1 MIKRFVGSTIKRRP
15 SRSSRT
21 IDKERSQRRFPK
33 KKLRC
38 EPEEIQTRKGKK
50 TKRPAH
56 NDNRPA
62 ALRKSVPRY
71 RRIPKKDVTGR
82 ANECNECNECNEPAT
97 RRMKT
102 RCSRVASA
110 RIYAR
115 SAGCGNW
122 NTNKSRSGAL
132 FALLRAALDKGN
144 GNDVELS

>member
-15 SRSSRT
+15 SRSSGT
-21 IDKERSQRRFPK
+21 IDKERSQRRFPKK

-82 ANECNECNECNEPAT
+82 ANECNEPAT

-132 FALLRAALDKGN
+132 FALSRAALDKGN